1 MCHCMDLDQVNL
13 DFSHENN
20 IPLSEL
26 NVLHNSS
33 YEIGKII
40 LHDFYSE
47 ISTHHHHHMA
57 NTV

>member
-1 MCHCMDLDQVNL
+1 MDLDQVNL

-57 NTV
+57 NTI